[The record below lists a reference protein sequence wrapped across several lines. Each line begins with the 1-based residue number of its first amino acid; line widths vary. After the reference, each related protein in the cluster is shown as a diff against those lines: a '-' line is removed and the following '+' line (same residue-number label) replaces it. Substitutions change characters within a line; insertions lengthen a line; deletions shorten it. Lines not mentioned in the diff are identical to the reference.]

1 MFIASDTDIGKKRS
15 ENQDR
20 VHAEFLADN
29 VAVAVVCDGM
39 GGASSGGV
47 ASQLAIDAVVKRIKE
62 NFRKDM
68 KPNSIRNL
76 MLTSVHYANTIVYG
90 KSKEDIDKNGMGTT
104 CVAALV
110 VDKTVYM
117 VSVGDSRGYLL
128 TKDGIAQITT
138 DHTYVEMLYRSGQI
152 TKEEAKNHHMRNVI
166 TKAVGVESDV
176 EVDYF
181 ELEENDNFAVLLCSD
196 GLTNYC
202 TDNMIYET
210 VFGNNLDEAITEL
223 IGVGGMADVYKA
235 VDVMENRTVAVKILK
250 PEFSQ
255 NEEFLRRFRNES
267 KAIAVLSH
275 PNIVKIYDVGFS
287 DEIQFIVMEYIDG
300 ITLKEFIEQQG
311 VLRWKDALHFVTQIL
326 RALSFTEIS
335 NRRT

>member
-1 MFIASDTDIGKKRS
+1 MNRLFIASDTDIGKKRS

-20 VHAEFLADN
+20 VHTEFLADN
-29 VAVAVVCDGM
+29 AAVAVVCDGM

-210 VFGNNLDEAITEL
+210 VFGNNLDEAIKQL
-223 IGVGGMADVYKA
+223 IAFANECGGKDNITAA
-235 VDVMENRTVAVKILK
+235 V
-250 PEFSQ
+250 
-255 NEEFLRRFRNES
+255 
-267 KAIAVLSH
+267 IA
-275 PNIVKIYDVGFS
+275 N
-287 DEIQFIVMEYIDG
+287 
-300 ITLKEFIEQQG
+300 
-311 VLRWKDALHFVTQIL
+311 
-326 RALSFTEIS
+326 
-335 NRRT
+335 

>member
-1 MFIASDTDIGKKRS
+1 M
-15 ENQDR
+15 
-20 VHAEFLADN
+20 AELAD
-29 VAVAVVCDGM
+29 ALDLG
-39 GGASSGGV
+39 SSGRPCRFK
-47 ASQLAIDAVVKRIKE
+47 SCCPHEKRLSLLLVS
-62 NFRKDM
+62 FFD
-68 KPNSIRNL
+68 SIRNL

-210 VFGNNLDEAITEL
+210 VFGNNLDEAIKQL
-223 IGVGGMADVYKA
+223 IAFANECGGKDNITAA
-235 VDVMENRTVAVKILK
+235 V
-250 PEFSQ
+250 
-255 NEEFLRRFRNES
+255 
-267 KAIAVLSH
+267 IA
-275 PNIVKIYDVGFS
+275 N
-287 DEIQFIVMEYIDG
+287 
-300 ITLKEFIEQQG
+300 
-311 VLRWKDALHFVTQIL
+311 
-326 RALSFTEIS
+326 
-335 NRRT
+335 

>member
-1 MFIASDTDIGKKRS
+1 MFIASDTDIGKNAVKIRT
-15 ENQDR
+15 ECMLN
-20 VHAEFLADN
+20 FLLTMLPLRWS
-29 VAVAVVCDGM
+29 VTVW

-196 GLTNYC
+196 GLT
-202 TDNMIYET
+202 I
-210 VFGNNLDEAITEL
+210 
-223 IGVGGMADVYKA
+223 
-235 VDVMENRTVAVKILK
+235 
-250 PEFSQ
+250 
-255 NEEFLRRFRNES
+255 
-267 KAIAVLSH
+267 IAQT
-275 PNIVKIYDVGFS
+275 I
-287 DEIQFIVMEYIDG
+287 
-300 ITLKEFIEQQG
+300 
-311 VLRWKDALHFVTQIL
+311 
-326 RALSFTEIS
+326 
-335 NRRT
+335 

>member
-128 TKDGIAQITT
+128 TKDGIAQIT
-138 DHTYVEMLYRSGQI
+138 
-152 TKEEAKNHHMRNVI
+152 KEEAKNHHMRNVI

-210 VFGNNLDEAITEL
+210 VFGNNLDEAIKQL
-223 IGVGGMADVYKA
+223 IAFANECGGKDNITAA
-235 VDVMENRTVAVKILK
+235 V
-250 PEFSQ
+250 
-255 NEEFLRRFRNES
+255 
-267 KAIAVLSH
+267 IA
-275 PNIVKIYDVGFS
+275 K
-287 DEIQFIVMEYIDG
+287 
-300 ITLKEFIEQQG
+300 
-311 VLRWKDALHFVTQIL
+311 
-326 RALSFTEIS
+326 
-335 NRRT
+335 

>member
-1 MFIASDTDIGKKRS
+1 MVNRLFIASDTDIGKKRS

-20 VHAEFLADN
+20 VHTEFLADN
-29 VAVAVVCDGM
+29 AAVAVVCDGM

-210 VFGNNLDEAITEL
+210 VFGNNLDEAIKQL
-223 IGVGGMADVYKA
+223 IAFANECGGKDNITAA
-235 VDVMENRTVAVKILK
+235 V
-250 PEFSQ
+250 
-255 NEEFLRRFRNES
+255 
-267 KAIAVLSH
+267 IA
-275 PNIVKIYDVGFS
+275 N
-287 DEIQFIVMEYIDG
+287 
-300 ITLKEFIEQQG
+300 
-311 VLRWKDALHFVTQIL
+311 
-326 RALSFTEIS
+326 
-335 NRRT
+335 

>member
-20 VHAEFLADN
+20 VHTEFLADN
-29 VAVAVVCDGM
+29 AAVAVVCDGM

-104 CVAALV
+104 CVAVLV

-210 VFGNNLDEAITEL
+210 VFGNNLDEAIKQL
-223 IGVGGMADVYKA
+223 IAFANECGGKDNITAA
-235 VDVMENRTVAVKILK
+235 V
-250 PEFSQ
+250 
-255 NEEFLRRFRNES
+255 
-267 KAIAVLSH
+267 IA
-275 PNIVKIYDVGFS
+275 N
-287 DEIQFIVMEYIDG
+287 
-300 ITLKEFIEQQG
+300 
-311 VLRWKDALHFVTQIL
+311 
-326 RALSFTEIS
+326 
-335 NRRT
+335 

>member
-1 MFIASDTDIGKKRS
+1 MNRLFIASDTDIGKKRS

-20 VHAEFLADN
+20 VHTEFLADN
-29 VAVAVVCDGM
+29 AAVAVVCDGM

-128 TKDGIAQITT
+128 TTDGIAQITT

-210 VFGNNLDEAITEL
+210 VFGNNLDEAIKQL
-223 IGVGGMADVYKA
+223 IAFANECGGKDNITAA
-235 VDVMENRTVAVKILK
+235 V
-250 PEFSQ
+250 
-255 NEEFLRRFRNES
+255 
-267 KAIAVLSH
+267 IA
-275 PNIVKIYDVGFS
+275 N
-287 DEIQFIVMEYIDG
+287 
-300 ITLKEFIEQQG
+300 
-311 VLRWKDALHFVTQIL
+311 
-326 RALSFTEIS
+326 
-335 NRRT
+335 

>member
-29 VAVAVVCDGM
+29 VAAAVVCDGM

-210 VFGNNLDEAITEL
+210 VFGNNLDEAIKQL
-223 IGVGGMADVYKA
+223 IAFANECGGKDNITAA
-235 VDVMENRTVAVKILK
+235 V
-250 PEFSQ
+250 
-255 NEEFLRRFRNES
+255 
-267 KAIAVLSH
+267 IA
-275 PNIVKIYDVGFS
+275 N
-287 DEIQFIVMEYIDG
+287 
-300 ITLKEFIEQQG
+300 
-311 VLRWKDALHFVTQIL
+311 
-326 RALSFTEIS
+326 
-335 NRRT
+335 

>member
-1 MFIASDTDIGKKRS
+1 
-15 ENQDR
+15 
-20 VHAEFLADN
+20 
-29 VAVAVVCDGM
+29 
-39 GGASSGGV
+39 
-47 ASQLAIDAVVKRIKE
+47 
-62 NFRKDM
+62 
-68 KPNSIRNL
+68 

-166 TKAVGVESDV
+166 TMAVGVESDV

-181 ELEENDNFAVLLCSD
+181 ELEENDTFAVLLCSD

-210 VFGNNLDEAITEL
+210 VFGKNLDEAIKQL
-223 IGVGGMADVYKA
+223 IAFANECGGKDNITAA
-235 VDVMENRTVAVKILK
+235 V
-250 PEFSQ
+250 
-255 NEEFLRRFRNES
+255 
-267 KAIAVLSH
+267 IA
-275 PNIVKIYDVGFS
+275 N
-287 DEIQFIVMEYIDG
+287 
-300 ITLKEFIEQQG
+300 
-311 VLRWKDALHFVTQIL
+311 
-326 RALSFTEIS
+326 
-335 NRRT
+335 

>member
-29 VAVAVVCDGM
+29 VAGAVVCDGM

-210 VFGNNLDEAITEL
+210 VFGNNLDEAIKQL
-223 IGVGGMADVYKA
+223 IAFANECGGKDNITAA
-235 VDVMENRTVAVKILK
+235 V
-250 PEFSQ
+250 
-255 NEEFLRRFRNES
+255 
-267 KAIAVLSH
+267 IA
-275 PNIVKIYDVGFS
+275 N
-287 DEIQFIVMEYIDG
+287 
-300 ITLKEFIEQQG
+300 
-311 VLRWKDALHFVTQIL
+311 
-326 RALSFTEIS
+326 
-335 NRRT
+335 

>member
-20 VHAEFLADN
+20 VHTEFLADN
-29 VAVAVVCDGM
+29 AAVAVVCDGM

-128 TKDGIAQITT
+128 TTDGIAQITT

-152 TKEEAKNHHMRNVI
+152 TKRYHKGCGR
-166 TKAVGVESDV
+166 
-176 EVDYF
+176 
-181 ELEENDNFAVLLCSD
+181 
-196 GLTNYC
+196 
-202 TDNMIYET
+202 
-210 VFGNNLDEAITEL
+210 
-223 IGVGGMADVYKA
+223 
-235 VDVMENRTVAVKILK
+235 
-250 PEFSQ
+250 
-255 NEEFLRRFRNES
+255 
-267 KAIAVLSH
+267 
-275 PNIVKIYDVGFS
+275 
-287 DEIQFIVMEYIDG
+287 
-300 ITLKEFIEQQG
+300 
-311 VLRWKDALHFVTQIL
+311 
-326 RALSFTEIS
+326 
-335 NRRT
+335 

>member
-104 CVAALV
+104 CV
-110 VDKTVYM
+110 
-117 VSVGDSRGYLL
+117 
-128 TKDGIAQITT
+128 
-138 DHTYVEMLYRSGQI
+138 
-152 TKEEAKNHHMRNVI
+152 
-166 TKAVGVESDV
+166 ESDV

-210 VFGNNLDEAITEL
+210 VFGNNLDEAIKQL
-223 IGVGGMADVYKA
+223 IAFANECGGKDNITAA
-235 VDVMENRTVAVKILK
+235 V
-250 PEFSQ
+250 
-255 NEEFLRRFRNES
+255 
-267 KAIAVLSH
+267 IA
-275 PNIVKIYDVGFS
+275 N
-287 DEIQFIVMEYIDG
+287 
-300 ITLKEFIEQQG
+300 
-311 VLRWKDALHFVTQIL
+311 
-326 RALSFTEIS
+326 
-335 NRRT
+335 

>member
-20 VHAEFLADN
+20 VHTEFLADN
-29 VAVAVVCDGM
+29 AAVAVVCDGM

-76 MLTSVHYANTIVYG
+76 MLTSVHYANTIVYS

-210 VFGNNLDEAITEL
+210 VFGNNLDEAIKQL
-223 IGVGGMADVYKA
+223 IAFANECGGKDNITAA
-235 VDVMENRTVAVKILK
+235 V
-250 PEFSQ
+250 
-255 NEEFLRRFRNES
+255 
-267 KAIAVLSH
+267 IA
-275 PNIVKIYDVGFS
+275 N
-287 DEIQFIVMEYIDG
+287 
-300 ITLKEFIEQQG
+300 
-311 VLRWKDALHFVTQIL
+311 
-326 RALSFTEIS
+326 
-335 NRRT
+335 

>member
-20 VHAEFLADN
+20 VYTEFLADN
-29 VAVAVVCDGM
+29 AAIAVVCDGM

-47 ASQLAIDAVVKRIKE
+47 ASQLAIDAVVNRIKE

-210 VFGNNLDEAITEL
+210 VFGNNLDEAIKQL
-223 IGVGGMADVYKA
+223 IAFANECGGKDNITAA
-235 VDVMENRTVAVKILK
+235 V
-250 PEFSQ
+250 
-255 NEEFLRRFRNES
+255 
-267 KAIAVLSH
+267 IA
-275 PNIVKIYDVGFS
+275 N
-287 DEIQFIVMEYIDG
+287 
-300 ITLKEFIEQQG
+300 
-311 VLRWKDALHFVTQIL
+311 
-326 RALSFTEIS
+326 
-335 NRRT
+335 

>member
-128 TKDGIAQITT
+128 TTDGIAQITT

-176 EVDYF
+176 EDRKSV
-181 ELEENDNFAVLLCSD
+181 V
-196 GLTNYC
+196 
-202 TDNMIYET
+202 
-210 VFGNNLDEAITEL
+210 
-223 IGVGGMADVYKA
+223 
-235 VDVMENRTVAVKILK
+235 
-250 PEFSQ
+250 
-255 NEEFLRRFRNES
+255 
-267 KAIAVLSH
+267 
-275 PNIVKIYDVGFS
+275 
-287 DEIQFIVMEYIDG
+287 
-300 ITLKEFIEQQG
+300 
-311 VLRWKDALHFVTQIL
+311 
-326 RALSFTEIS
+326 
-335 NRRT
+335 

>member
-128 TKDGIAQITT
+128 TNDGIAQITT

-210 VFGNNLDEAITEL
+210 VFGNNLDEAIKQL
-223 IGVGGMADVYKA
+223 IAFANECGGKDNITAA
-235 VDVMENRTVAVKILK
+235 V
-250 PEFSQ
+250 
-255 NEEFLRRFRNES
+255 
-267 KAIAVLSH
+267 IA
-275 PNIVKIYDVGFS
+275 N
-287 DEIQFIVMEYIDG
+287 
-300 ITLKEFIEQQG
+300 
-311 VLRWKDALHFVTQIL
+311 
-326 RALSFTEIS
+326 
-335 NRRT
+335 